1 MSLDGNWAD
10 SVRVQALEA
19 VTKGEYKEATF
30 LYLQIHH
37 GAQAQ
42 ATATL
47 HLAKVMEET
56 NELTNSHRWHS

>member
-1 MSLDGNWAD
+1 MALDGNWAD
-10 SVRVQALEA
+10 SVRAQALEA
-19 VTKGEYKEATF
+19 ISKGDYVEATI

-47 HLAKVMEET
+47 QLAKVMEEK
-56 NELTNSHRWHS
+56 ND

>member
-1 MSLDGNWAD
+1 MALDGNWAD
-10 SVRVQALEA
+10 SIRIQALEA
-19 VTKGEYKEATF
+19 ISKGDYVGATI

-47 HLAKVMEET
+47 HLAKVMEES

>member
-10 SVRVQALEA
+10 SVRAKALEA
-19 VTKGEYKEATF
+19 VTKGNYKEATF

-47 HLAKVMEET
+47 HLAKIMEKT
-56 NELTNSHRWHS
+56 NGIQVH